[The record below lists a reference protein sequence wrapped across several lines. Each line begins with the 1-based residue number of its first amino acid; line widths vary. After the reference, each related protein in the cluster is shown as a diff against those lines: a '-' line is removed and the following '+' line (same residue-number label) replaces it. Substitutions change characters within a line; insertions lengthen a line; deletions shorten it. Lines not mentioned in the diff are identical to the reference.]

1 MDLDR
6 YGREAQALLRAQ
18 EDAHA
23 QSLARFAAQ
32 ARPLLAADLAQR
44 RQALA
49 HLADPVDPTLGPL
62 GSLLDAVEGPQG
74 PSRLR
79 KLLAWCLDPA
89 RGHAL
94 AHKLWA
100 ALLRAL
106 DPGLTLE
113 AEHLRGLRV
122 SPDAAGEP
130 WGSLDLFAWSD
141 QGQGFCACFVL
152 AWEER
157 ELKEL
162 IPRLPHHTA
171 RVARRFGPRA
181 AQGMWSVVVSP
192 KGRLPD
198 EVRAAGWRPL
208 AWVALWDA
216 LWALSQDEALSWGER
231 LWAAQVARE
240 VERAALRDAALLAR
254 ASEVAQGPGGLPQH
268 ALVCQLQARLVAR
281 VR

>member
-1 MDLDR
+1 MDLDP
-6 YGREAQALLRAQ
+6 YGREARALLRAQ

-23 QSLARFAAQ
+23 QSLAHFAAQ
-32 ARPLLAADLAQR
+32 ARPLLSADLAQR

-49 HLADPVDPTLGPL
+49 HLADPIDPTLGPL
-62 GSLLDAVEGPQG
+62 GSLLDAVEAPQG

-94 AHKLWA
+94 AHKLWD
-100 ALLRAL
+100 ALLQTL
-106 DPGLTLE
+106 DPGLALK

-141 QGQGFCACFVL
+141 SGEGFCACFVL

-171 RVARRFGPRA
+171 RIARRFGPRA
-181 AQGMWSVVVSP
+181 AQGMRAVVVSP
-192 KGRLPD
+192 KGRLPE

-208 AWVALWDA
+208 AWVSLWDA
-216 LWALSQDEALSWGER
+216 LRASAEDEALSWGER

-240 VERAALRDAALLAR
+240 VERAVLRDATLLAR
-254 ASEVAQGPGGLPQH
+254 ASEVAEGAGGLPQH
-268 ALVCQLQARLVAR
+268 ALVCQLQAGLAAG